1 LIPDLILCITL
12 LAASFLS
19 KPRTPLRWYFV
30 ASLLASSTLNIA
42 ALTGIQSRVYAVLY
56 FILSLPCIATAAILV
71 WEAVRR
77 HPVPLKLLL
86 ACFGLTS
93 AFVITSAKGRHLD
106 ANDFIS
112 LGLGWI
118 CMAFAGTAG
127 YGVFLKFEMDGNL
140 IEATTAD
147 KVQAC
152 VLSVTWIAQGLYL
165 FGWTLHPWWPNDWA
179 YPMITVA
186 GVGLL
191 LLQERLRT
199 QSSQQ
204 AES

>member
-1 LIPDLILCITL
+1 LIPNLILCITL
-12 LAASFLS
+12 LAASLLS

-30 ASLLASSTLNIA
+30 CSFVVSTILNFVPFGRFYPLAY
-42 ALTGIQSRVYAVLY
+42 VV
-56 FILSLPCIATAAILV
+56 LSLPCIATAAILV

-77 HPVPLKLLL
+77 HPVPFKLLM

-93 AFVITSAKGRHLD
+93 TFVITSAKGQHLD
-106 ANDFIS
+106 VNDIIS

-140 IEATTAD
+140 IEAPTAD

-186 GVGLL
+186 GVALL
-191 LLQERLRT
+191 TLQERLRT

-204 AES
+204 AEF